1 MYPGIGQWYSDKV
14 LPGLKTSER
23 IGYVAFEDERPIA
36 SAVLKKG
43 ERAKF
48 CHLRI
53 HEDFRDLDLGQMFFT
68 QMTLEARHIAKEIHF
83 TLPELAFGDEEVV
96 AFFVE
101 DQDVRLAPAIEDL
114 PFGGIVGISGIEPW

>member
-83 TLPELAFGDEEVV
+83 TLPEGPLVFK
-96 AFFVE
+96 
-101 DQDVRLAPAIEDL
+101 
-114 PFGGIVGISGIEPW
+114 S